1 MGRVQDCL
9 ATQKSLH
16 PALGAYHLHPQ
27 PSSSPPQ
34 LAAAGTRVPWGGAA
48 LTLGNKGWA
57 STMHSCRSVVRLAK
71 ISLPQILQIS
81 HKFKKCKIA
90 GLEERL
96 RYGDLSFSSSSL
108 SGLWLCHRHVGR
120 CMRRTKRCFPTRTAN
135 NQSMDNLQRP
145 HCSSFTKNTE
155 LQVPPCH

>member
-1 MGRVQDCL
+1 MGRVQDCQ
-9 ATQKSLH
+9 AIQKSPH
-16 PALGAYHLHPQ
+16 TARGAYHLHPQ

-34 LAAAGTRVPWGGAA
+34 LAAAGSWVPRGGAG
-48 LTLGNKGWA
+48 LTLRNKGWA
-57 STMHSCRSVVRLAK
+57 STTHSCRSVVRLAK
-71 ISLPQILQIS
+71 VSLPQILQIS
-81 HKFKKCKIA
+81 HKFKKCKAA

-108 SGLWLCHRHVGR
+108 SGLWLCHRHMGK
-120 CMRRTKRCFPTRTAN
+120 CMQRTKRCFPTRTAN
-135 NQSMDNLQRP
+135 NQSTDNLQRP